1 MSFLV
6 WIEWNKEIFECVLLL
21 GFFFVG
27 EGVGYVGGIVSVVVD
42 GMYVGFVFVK

>member
-1 MSFLV
+1 M
-6 WIEWNKEIFECVLLL
+6 LLL

-42 GMYVGFVFVK
+42 GMYVGLVIVKIFNLFLLDFGWSF